1 MKIIWSEDALLDY
14 HQNIDYL
21 LRDWSESVALQFV
34 EEVEGVIELIQINPE
49 LYPLTDYRDIRKAL
63 IQKQITLF
71 YKIAD
76 DNVFLIRFWNN
87 YQDPSR
93 LKL

>member
-21 LRDWSESVALQFV
+21 LVDWSESVALQFV

-49 LYPLTDYRDIRKAL
+49 LYPLTDYRGIRKAL
-63 IQKQITLF
+63 IRKQITLF
-71 YKIAD
+71 YKVAE

-87 YQDPSR
+87 YQDPSK